1 MEKEN
6 QHLYAQHGGEQ
17 RVLPRNRQEEILQ
30 RHNEGDRIKQIAR
43 ELELSRNTVR
53 GVVRAGEARK
63 YERTHA
69 KERLIAPYEEWMRE
83 RFYEVEG
90 NASLLY
96 QELRE
101 RGYPGGYTAVREYV
115 KPLREALNR
124 KATVRF
130 ETAPGQQ
137 AQVDWGS
144 KMVMLDGRMQRV
156 HIFVMTLGYSRAPY
170 AELVRDEK
178 LETLITC
185 HEHAFAWFGGVPE
198 EILYDNPKTIVLD
211 RASENA
217 RMNPQFEDF
226 SRYYGYTARLCR
238 PYRAQT
244 KGKVES
250 GVKYVKRSFLAGKS
264 FEDLAQGNERL
275 WKWIREVANERIHG
289 TTFEK
294 PSVRFLDEQLTPL
307 GNRPAYQFKQPTLRK
322 VAQDSMVNLMT
333 NRYSV
338 PWLYV
343 GQLLEVRKQ
352 GEMIQFY
359 SKDQLVAT
367 HEQAPGQHQIRVNPA
382 HYHGIYSQKR
392 HPNTHKPETA
402 APTVMVRPLA
412 VYEQLAAGGGRH
424 G

>member
-1 MEKEN
+1 MKMEKRY
-6 QHLYAQHGGEQ
+6 LYAKHGGEP
-17 RVLPRNRQEEILQ
+17 RMLPKNRQEEILLQ
-30 RHNEGDRIKQIAR
+30 HEGGQGIKRIAR
-43 ELELSRNTVR
+43 DLELSRNTVR
-53 GVVRAGEARK
+53 QVVRAGKARE
-63 YERTHA
+63 YERVRQ
-69 KERLIAPYEEWMRE
+69 KKRLISPYEEWLRE

-90 NASLLY
+90 NAALLY
-96 QELRE
+96 QEAKE
-101 RGYPGGYTAVREYV
+101 RGYRGGYTAVREYV

-124 KATVRF
+124 SATVRY

-144 KMVMLDGRMQRV
+144 KAVMVDGRMQRV
-156 HIFVMTLGYSRAPY
+156 HIFVMTLGYSRAAY
-170 AELVRDEK
+170 AEMVMDEK
-178 LETLITC
+178 LETLIQC

-198 EILYDNPKTIVLD
+198 EILYDNPKTIVLE
-211 RASENA
+211 RASEHA
-217 RMNPQFEDF
+217 RMNPKFEDF

-264 FEDLAQGNERL
+264 FESLEAGNEVL
-275 WKWIREVANERIHG
+275 WKWIREVADERIHG

-294 PSVRFLDEQLTPL
+294 PSVRFRDEHLTPL
-307 GNRPAYQFKQPTLRK
+307 NNRSAYQIKQPTLRK

-343 GQLLEVRKQ
+343 GQVLEVRKQ
-352 GEMIQFY
+352 GNIVQFY
-359 SKDQLVAT
+359 SKEDLVAT
-367 HEQAPGQHQIRVNPA
+367 HEQAAGQHQIRVNPS

-392 HPNTHKPETA
+392 HSDMKKSDAYTPA
-402 APTVMVRPLA
+402 VMVRSLA
-412 VYEQLAAGGGRH
+412 VYEQLAAGGGQH